1 MSLQPDRLEPGTYT
15 LRFERGSRQGD
26 PARRW
31 HRTRVAISFVL
42 GANSMV
48 TALAAIESDDSDR
61 PLQATVFPN
70 AHGKLE
76 IVDYAACR
84 TDVVEDL
91 PSAPTA
97 RGFLVETVGQ
107 LPPYAGGPPGGAGS
121 LVTDD
126 GEVRVEVTETSA
138 GRLAGRVVEQ
148 TDHGTGELLSRLDK
162 FTLKYEGRTGELAK
176 PPGPR
181 CPSPRM

>member
-148 TDHGTGELLSRLDK
+148 TDPGTGELLSRLDK
-162 FTLKYEGRTGELAK
+162 FKLKYEGRTGELAK